1 MDFVL
6 KNPLQVGVELTDL
19 TVVVKEVGKAQ
30 TNEPQEGLV
39 EVEEIGNVSLAPG
52 EQRTVSE
59 FLCATFLVLI
69 LLTRQKKI
77 PISVKSLRPTKV
89 VLTEL
94 TYKFLASIPCSEPL
108 STRGRRLNETAV
120 QRQNTTYAP
129 DVFVE
134 IETEERRQRLDV
146 SFVED
151 KQVAL
156 IQGERRRLELWI
168 NNAGVEDVNEV
179 WMVSGPENVVWIE
192 KPTTEKPTGETSVIE
207 DIRN

>member
-1 MDFVL
+1 M
-6 KNPLQVGVELTDL
+6 
-19 TVVVKEVGKAQ
+19 
-30 TNEPQEGLV
+30 
-39 EVEEIGNVSLAPG
+39 
-52 EQRTVSE
+52 
-59 FLCATFLVLI
+59 
-69 LLTRQKKI
+69 
-77 PISVKSLRPTKV
+77 
-89 VLTEL
+89 LTEL
-94 TYKFLASIPCSEPL
+94 TYRFLASIPCSERL

-156 IQGERRRLELWI
+156 IQGERRRLELWV

-179 WMVSGPENVVWIE
+179 WMVSGPENAVWIE
-192 KPTTEKPTGETSVIE
+192 KPATEKPTGETSVIE